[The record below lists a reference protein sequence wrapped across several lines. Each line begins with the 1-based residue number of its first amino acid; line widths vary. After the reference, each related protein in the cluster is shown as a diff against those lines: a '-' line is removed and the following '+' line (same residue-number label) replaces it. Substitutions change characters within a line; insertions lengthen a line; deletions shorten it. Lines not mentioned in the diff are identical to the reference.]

1 MGAASTDPGVEMAHE
16 LVGAFHRRDVEAL
29 VALTAPDCVIVAQR
43 STIEGAF
50 EGHEGVRRWAAGY
63 YELIPDATVEL
74 ERVVLVSRSRVV
86 VLGSQSGSAPIGG
99 AAFEAPLAAIADHE
113 GGRLKRLVLLSS
125 HEQALAAASA

>member
-1 MGAASTDPGVEMAHE
+1 M
-16 LVGAFHRRDVEAL
+16 
-29 VALTAPDCVIVAQR
+29 
-43 STIEGAF
+43 IEGAF

-113 GGRLKRLVLLSS
+113 DGRLKRLVLLAS